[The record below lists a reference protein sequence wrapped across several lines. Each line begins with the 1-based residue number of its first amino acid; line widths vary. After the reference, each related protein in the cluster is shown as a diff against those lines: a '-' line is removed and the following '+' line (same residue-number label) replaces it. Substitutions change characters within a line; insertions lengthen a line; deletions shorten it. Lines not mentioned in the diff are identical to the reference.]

1 MYASPLL
8 VNKAVPLYKLK
19 MSTKFFSS
27 AVPAGGLRAKTFVA
41 HSIQSHKLCTL
52 PPATSGDNFIF
63 CPAQHQ
69 TLTRFNPWSVGKK

>member
-1 MYASPLL
+1 MYASPFK

-27 AVPAGGLRAKTFVA
+27 AVPAGVQRAKTFVA

-63 CPAQHQ
+63 CPPQDH
-69 TLTRFNPWSVGKK
+69 TMTPFNPWSVGEK